1 MEVKTMT
8 INNIPNYAWEH
19 QYIVYRTDDEGAHW
33 FYGAYDTF
41 ERAFEVATEIGG
53 DAILT
58 EYIQ

>member
-1 MEVKTMT
+1 MT

-19 QYIVYRTDDEGAHW
+19 EYIVYRTDDEGAHW

-41 ERAFEVATEIGG
+41 TRAFEVAVEIGG

-58 EYIQ
+58 DYIR